1 MGATQREIYKS
12 LQKEKKSCLTK
23 EMNHKS
29 IVVTV
34 NVGGRIGLE
43 LDGHI
48 SHGGVELEVGPCA
61 AVLTQDVGRQVV
73 AIIECQLVIL
83 THIEPETKGVR

>member
-1 MGATQREIYKS
+1 
-12 LQKEKKSCLTK
+12 
-23 EMNHKS
+23 MNHKS

-34 NVGGRIGLE
+34 NVGGRIRLE

-73 AIIECQLVIL
+73 AVVERQLVIL
-83 THIEPETKGVR
+83 TQIEPETKGAQ